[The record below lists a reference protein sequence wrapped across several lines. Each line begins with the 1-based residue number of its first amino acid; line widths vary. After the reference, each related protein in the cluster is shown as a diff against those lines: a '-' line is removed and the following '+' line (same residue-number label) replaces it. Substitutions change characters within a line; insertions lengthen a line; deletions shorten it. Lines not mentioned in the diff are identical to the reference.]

1 MGCLPRLLPLFLKSI
16 RNVYEPLDEAP
27 CSKVSLAWASRVAAI
42 FLACFRVL
50 MRPLASLLLVILV
63 AGFDDVAVVRGALL
77 AALDFVHGSLHVVV
91 DATLGDT
98 RQRLERSRML
108 IG

>member
-1 MGCLPRLLPLFLKSI
+1 
-16 RNVYEPLDEAP
+16 
-27 CSKVSLAWASRVAAI
+27 
-42 FLACFRVL
+42 

-63 AGFDDVAVVRGALL
+63 AGFDDVVVVRGALL

-108 IG
+108 IGQHLVPLAGMGHHPEGPAGT